1 MTLLPFSST
10 VMYAWPD
17 SSRSSDCT
25 AVVSTPSCFKIAICF
40 LPTSSRPTQASK
52 ATWPAPSIL
61 EAATDTLPPLPPGTL
76 SIFSTTTSWPDRGKC
91 LTKRL
96 MSQFRAP
103 VIASSGGKDQL
114 NVTGNWLNE
123 CSKLEQE
130 FLALAFL
137 GSVPECG

>member
-1 MTLLPFSST
+1 
-10 VMYAWPD
+10 MYAWPD
-17 SSRSSDCT
+17 SSLSSNWT
-25 AVVSTPSCFKIAICF
+25 EEVSTPSSFKIDICF
-40 LPTSSRPTQASK
+40 LPTSSRPTQAIR
-52 ATWPAPSIL
+52 ATCPGPRSL

-76 SIFSTTTSWPDRGKC
+76 SIFSTTTSWPDRGRR